1 MAVSAV
7 ENRAENVEDE
17 GVDRRCLW
25 QDGAGV
31 KPDAEVAR
39 SNIEVGSE
47 RRILGLLF
55 LFLPFVII
63 VG

>member
-31 KPDAEVAR
+31 KPDA
-39 SNIEVGSE
+39 
-47 RRILGLLF
+47 
-55 LFLPFVII
+55 
-63 VG
+63 